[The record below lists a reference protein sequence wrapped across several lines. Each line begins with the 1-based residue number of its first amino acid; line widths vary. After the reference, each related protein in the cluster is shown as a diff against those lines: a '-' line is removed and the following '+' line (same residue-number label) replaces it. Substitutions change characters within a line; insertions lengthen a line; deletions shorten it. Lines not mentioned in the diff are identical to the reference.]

1 MHDMYGTANV
11 NELKQKFEGNGWE
24 NSISINNLS
33 ELRAQLQNLGTIIS
47 ANDDTYGFSR
57 SHSSI
62 TSRLVD
68 SENPIDSYS
77 SSQQSSINHL
87 NEFRGWG
94 NYNYNSVDGYDG
106 VPLDY
111 DINFDSWPGM
121 LNSIAS
127 YRDSDLNNTYL
138 TFDLDN
144 GNAELSNGF
153 DLYTYGNGNGDDYNP
168 ELVLTLNQSFWDD
181 VDSEVSRYEDQK
193 ALVDSLNFEILD
205 APLSID
211 FSSLKSAE
219 DPTEALADII
229 DNLKVTVQTD
239 QRWDLPLYSENIHAN
254 LNLRSIDESENGN
267 FSRHINLN
275 LADHDKSFFENRY
288 TSDRS
293 GAVELTENGEGTVF
307 EFGVSDSWQ
316 LSDLIQNAQ
325 ENFNFTQ
332 SSSLYEVDSIN
343 FNFNQLLDGSNLS
356 FHISAQNPED
366 SNRIAGVE
374 NFSIEVSP
382 YNNYISNFNDEN
394 YPQIQTL
401 GDFSNVIDVWATGDE
416 GPQLY
421 TEDGLTKFRNSSFN
435 LEFESIDGQGNF
447 NIHNHND
454 GGLFSQLEVNTDFG
468 EYMQDISSY
477 ELQSINFYGDGWN
490 IRTNPDDSY
499 DHTYLNV
506 QYSVDDNGAIT
517 VINNGSSDSAY
528 IPTIYDLIPNVDS
541 LINLDLSGQNDLSY
555 AEQLQAT
562 IELGFDGSSF
572 PWNNNIIL
580 PPPPPE
586 EAALL
591 AKYSFEDLD
600 QLAILGDSVDAGAK
614 YNLAITAEMLNNF
627 NLEGADITIE
637 FDNKHFNDLT
647 HSDIT
652 IGSALPV
659 ANAVEVNND
668 AGTIRIAASSLSQ
681 LNSGAGVGDTEAVLA
696 NISFDFDEAALAG
709 ISKNSDGSL
718 VTNPLSFKIAANID
732 ETVLSRQWNDGSGY
746 ENKEIS
752 TLRELNQGIIVE
764 GKDVTLYEAK
774 INFDQLDDGLV
785 IGTDRVIGADASFTN
800 LVRKGDLL
808 TTTSEWLNVGNIEAN
823 NLSYSA
829 IYNQNAS
836 LESAEFSQT
845 SVASGSFING
855 EFVKDNRES
864 TTLSTDI
871 RITGDAGNVVD
882 LSDGI
887 VSIQADGSEVFTNQ
901 GKGSSNLITFQ
912 GDLNYDGRVSM
923 KDLAY
928 LNAGAARQQEAV
940 NDPSGDAD
948 NNGILD
954 ASVARDVDADFNGK
968 IDLADLS
975 ILDADWGK
983 SLHTGDRQFQGSN
996 DVSWSQLDDQG
1007 IHSSWD
1013 NDSFKDQNETE
1024 AEANYVGSLES
1035 PAATNVIGADGNTDA
1050 NDADSTG
1057 TYFQEI
1063 I

>member
-1 MHDMYGTANV
+1 MYGTSNA
-11 NELKQKFEGNGWE
+11 NELKQRFEGNGWE
-24 NSISINNLS
+24 NSISVNNLS
-33 ELRAQLQNLGTIIS
+33 ELQAQLQNLGTIIS

-57 SHSSI
+57 SHSGLR
-62 TSRLVD
+62 SRLVD

-77 SSQQSSINHL
+77 SFQQSSVNNL
-87 NEFRGWG
+87 NEFWGWG
-94 NYNYNSVDGYDG
+94 NYHYNPIDGYDG

-111 DINFDSWPGM
+111 GVSFDSWPGV

-127 YRDSDLNNTYL
+127 YRDNDLNNTYL
-138 TFDLDN
+138 TFDLDY
-144 GNAELSNGF
+144 GNAQLSNGF
-153 DLYTYGNGNGDDYNP
+153 DLYTYGSVSGDDYNP

-181 VDSEVSRYEDQK
+181 VDSEISRYEDQK
-193 ALVDSLNFEILD
+193 ALADSLTFEILD
-205 APLSID
+205 APVSID
-211 FSSLKSAE
+211 LSSIKSAD
-219 DPTEALADII
+219 DPTEALANII
-229 DNLKVTVQTD
+229 DDLRVTVQTD
-239 QRWDLPLYSENIHAN
+239 RRWDLPLYSQNLYAN
-254 LNLRSIDESENGN
+254 LNLRSIEESDNGN
-267 FSRHINLN
+267 FWRHISLN
-275 LADHDKSFFENRY
+275 LADHDSSFGESRHSN
-288 TSDRS
+288 DRS

-307 EFGVSDSWQ
+307 EFGVSDGWQ
-316 LSDLIQNAQ
+316 LSELLQNSQ
-325 ENFNFTQ
+325 EAFNFTQ

-343 FNFNQLLDGSNLS
+343 FNFDQLLDGSNFNL
-356 FHISAQNPED
+356 HINTQNVEE
-366 SNRIAGVE
+366 SNRLVGADD
-374 NFSIEVSP
+374 FSIEVSP
-382 YNNYISNFNDEN
+382 YNNYISNFSEEN
-394 YPQIQTL
+394 FPQIQTL

-421 TEDGLTKFRNSSFN
+421 TEDGLSKFRNSNFN
-435 LEFESIDGQGNF
+435 LEFESTDGQGYL
-447 NIHNHND
+447 NIHSHYD
-454 GGLFSQLEVNTDFG
+454 SGLFGQLEVNTDFG
-468 EYMQDISSY
+468 EYLPNISNFK
-477 ELQSINFYGDGWN
+477 LQSINFNGNGWN

-499 DHTYLNV
+499 ENTHVNV

-517 VINNGSSDSAY
+517 AINNGSSDTY
-528 IPTIYDLIPNVDS
+528 IPTIYELIPNVDS
-541 LINLDLSGQNDLSY
+541 LINLDLAGQNDLSY

-572 PWNNNIIL
+572 AWNNDIIL

-637 FDNKHFNDLT
+637 FENKHFNDLT

-681 LNSGAGVGDTEAVLA
+681 LNSGDGVGDTEAVLA

-774 INFDQLDDGLV
+774 INFEQLDDGLV

-823 NLSYSA
+823 DLSYSA
-829 IYNQNAS
+829 MYNQNAS
-836 LESAEFSQT
+836 LESADFSQT

-855 EFVKDNRES
+855 VFVKDNRES
-864 TTLSTDI
+864 TTLTTDI

-940 NDPSGDAD
+940 NDPLGDAD

-983 SLHTGDRQFQGSN
+983 TLHTGDRQFQGSS

-1035 PAATNVIGADGNTDA
+1035 PTATNVIGADGNTDA